1 MFKFLEKV
9 NNSKLLAG
17 LAMIMLNI
25 GSKYI
30 ELNISDTQGNY
41 IKSIGREV
49 LIFTILFVGTHDVLI
64 SILMTA
70 AFIILGDTIFN
81 EKSKYCIISKKYRK
95 LNNVIDINKDG
106 HISDAE
112 INRAHE
118 ILHKANIQQSNAIQ
132 MNDVN
137 LFNKIKK

>member
-1 MFKFLEKV
+1 
-9 NNSKLLAG
+9 
-17 LAMIMLNI
+17 MIMLNI

-70 AFIILGDTIFN
+70 AFIILGDTVFN
-81 EKSKYCIISKKYRK
+81 EKSKYCVLSKKYKK
-95 LNNVIDINKDG
+95 LNKVLDVNKDG
-106 HISDAE
+106 YISDAE

-118 ILHKANIQQSNAIQ
+118 ILHKANLQQSDASQ

-137 LFNKIKK
+137 LFNENKK